1 MPCPLPHALAS
12 PCLLRCV
19 SPSPSHRLSD
29 GPSFFPLFVSP
40 VGSGHRLAL
49 PFPCHL
55 IEYAVRLRL
64 LACRCRG
71 WGGRCLLISSSRHL
85 VSSCGAALR
94 FLLAC
99 GSSRLCRLIS
109 LSSSSRSSLRSSP
122 PRSSTRLGG
131 AWDGERRC
139 PACLVLSCGL
149 CRCLP
154 VSIAGSFR
162 FHPLR
167 CHLSVCLLC
176 RLGCV
181 SDSVLISSC

>member
-29 GPSFFPLFVSP
+29 GPSFFPPFVSP

-71 WGGRCLLISSSRHL
+71 WGRCLLISSSRHL
-85 VSSCGAALR
+85 VIS
-94 FLLAC
+94 
-99 GSSRLCRLIS
+99 SSRLVVRCR
-109 LSSSSRSSLRSSP
+109 P
-122 PRSSTRLGG
+122 
-131 AWDGERRC
+131 AF
-139 PACLVLSCGL
+139 PACLRLVSPVPSHLIIVV
-149 CRCLP
+149 
-154 VSIAGSFR
+154 VSIVASIVSSPFFDTVGR
-162 FHPLR
+162 GVGR
-167 CHLSVCLLC
+167 GASVSCLL
-176 RLGCV
+176 G
-181 SDSVLISSC
+181 SVLRSVPMSAGVDSRFVPFPSSAVSSLGLLALSARLRER